1 MLKLNSELRAASRT
15 TLSGNWTIAALVT
28 LLYLLIAGGVSS
40 IPKVGT
46 VVSLIITYPLT
57 YGFAILFLG
66 LFREGT
72 PIDIGKLGYGY
83 FSCYL
88 YGVMDLSADCSG
100 YYQIVFLCYDLLY
113 IKR

>member
-46 VVSLIITYPLT
+46 VVSLII
-57 YGFAILFLG
+57 
-66 LFREGT
+66 
-72 PIDIGKLGYGY
+72 
-83 FSCYL
+83 
-88 YGVMDLSADCSG
+88 
-100 YYQIVFLCYDLLY
+100 
-113 IKR
+113 

>member
-46 VVSLIITYPLT
+46 VVSLIITYPL
-57 YGFAILFLG
+57 
-66 LFREGT
+66 
-72 PIDIGKLGYGY
+72 
-83 FSCYL
+83 
-88 YGVMDLSADCSG
+88 V
-100 YYQIVFLCYDLLY
+100 YDLPYCSSTCSAKENRLRLENCLMDSR
-113 IKR
+113 ISEEFGVRVF

>member
-57 YGFAILFLG
+57 YGLPYCSSACSAKEPRLILVNCLMDS
-66 LFREGT
+66 RTSEE
-72 PIDIGKLGYGY
+72 
-83 FSCYL
+83 S
-88 YGVMDLSADCSG
+88 GVR
-100 YYQIVFLCYDLLY
+100 VF
-113 IKR
+113 

>member
-57 YGFAILFLG
+57 YGFCPYCSSALFPRRNPRL
-66 LFREGT
+66 
-72 PIDIGKLGYGY
+72 IW
-83 FSCYL
+83 
-88 YGVMDLSADCSG
+88 
-100 YYQIVFLCYDLLY
+100 
-113 IKR
+113 